1 MNQSSNI
8 PQINNIQQLDSPALV
23 VFPDIVKRNINQ
35 LISSIDDV
43 TRLRPHIKTHKCA
56 EVIKLLQSAGIQKFK
71 CATIAEAELL
81 GMSFAVDV
89 LLAYQPN
96 EAKLLR
102 LINLVHQYP
111 KTHFS
116 CLVDSVSTGK
126 MMNKTA
132 QNSDLKLPIYMDLNV
147 GMNRTGTLPEKASE
161 LFKVLQN
168 LPNLQVQGLHAY
180 DGHIHDIDLETRTKV
195 CQKAF
200 EPVWKLLQ
208 DIENQG
214 FMNLKVIAGGSPTFP
229 ILAQNRRVEC
239 SPGTFVFW
247 DKGYQESMPEQPFEV
262 ATLVISRVISLPT
275 NGRICLDLGHKS
287 IASEN
292 ELNRRVFFPAV
303 PDAKFIGHSEEH
315 LVLEVGENH
324 SYKIGDIFYGV
335 PIHICPTVALHE
347 RMYVVENEELTGEE
361 WKILARDKKI
371 SI

>member
-1 MNQSSNI
+1 MNQFSNI
-8 PQINNIQQLDSPALV
+8 YQINNIQQLDSPALV

-35 LISSIDDV
+35 LVSSIDDV
-43 TRLRPHIKTHKCA
+43 SRLRPHIKTHKCT
-56 EVIKLLQSAGIQKFK
+56 EVVKLLQSVGIQKFK

-81 GMSFAVDV
+81 GMSFAEDV

-102 LINLVHQYP
+102 LISLIKQYP

-116 CLVDSVSTGK
+116 CLIDSISTGE
-126 MMNKTA
+126 MMNRIA
-132 QNSDLKLPIYMDLNV
+132 QNSNLKLSIYIDLNV
-147 GMNRTGTLPEKASE
+147 GMNRTGILPENALE
-161 LFKVLQN
+161 LFLALQKM
-168 LPNLQVQGLHAY
+168 PFLQVQGLHAY
-180 DGHIHDIDLETRTKV
+180 DGHIHDVDLEIRTKT
-195 CQKAF
+195 CEKAF
-200 EPVWKLLQ
+200 KSVWKLLQ
-208 DIENQG
+208 DIENQD
-214 FMNLKVIAGGSPTFP
+214 FTNIKVIVGGSPTFP

-262 ATLVISRVISLPT
+262 AALVVSRVISLPT

-292 ELNRRVFFPAV
+292 DLSRRVFFPAI

-324 SYKIGDIFYGV
+324 SFQIGDVFFGI

-347 RMYVVENEELTGEE
+347 RMYVIENEELTGEE